1 MSMDCRGDIFPG
13 VFMKKIKIHLSFL
26 VAVCGVF
33 FGSSLLTA
41 APVKIGMITT
51 LSTGAGYLGEEVRD
65 GFMLVME
72 QEGGTLGGIE
82 VELLVEDDNRKPQ
95 KGVEIAKRFIDR
107 DKVDIFT
114 GIIFS
119 NVLNA
124 VVPKVT
130 RKGKIF
136 ISLNAGSSKF
146 AGKGCDKNY
155 FNVSWQNDNIP
166 EAMGNYLT
174 MKGKEDIYLL
184 SVNYQAGKDMIA
196 GFKRFYKGS
205 VAGEVYVKLGQS
217 DYAAEISNLRAAEP
231 KGIFFFLPGG
241 MGINFMKQFAQAE
254 LHKEMTVYGP
264 AWSFDYRILKA
275 VGEVTVGFYNTTHWN
290 HDFDN
295 PANRQ
300 FVEAYQKKHGKN
312 ATIYAS
318 QGYDAALLIASALK
332 ALNGDVS
339 DVDRLRDALRN
350 ADFESVRGKFMFGK
364 NQHPVQDFYLRQV
377 SKEADG
383 SVTNKTIEKIFTN
396 HVDAYAQDC
405 KL

>member
-1 MSMDCRGDIFPG
+1 
-13 VFMKKIKIHLSFL
+13 MKKIKIYLSFV

-33 FGSSLLTA
+33 FSSSLLTA

-51 LSTGAGYLGEEVRD
+51 LSTGSGYLGEEVRD
-65 GFMLVME
+65 GFILAME
-72 QEGGTLGGIE
+72 KEGGALGGIE
-82 VELLVEDDNRKPQ
+82 IKLLVEDDNRKPQ
-95 KGVEIAKRFIDR
+95 KGIEIAERFISR
-107 DKVDIFT
+107 DKVDIVT

-136 ISLNAGSSKF
+136 ISPNAGSSKF

-155 FNVSWQNDNIP
+155 FNVSWQNDGIP

-174 MKGKEDIYLL
+174 TKGKEDTYLL

-205 VAGEVYVKLGQS
+205 VSGEVYVKLGQS
-217 DYAAEISNLRAAEP
+217 DYAAEISNLRAAKP

-241 MGINFMKQFAQAE
+241 MGINFMKQFVQAG
-254 LHKEMTVYGP
+254 LHKEINVYGP
-264 AWSFDYRILKA
+264 AWSFDERILKA
-275 VGEVTVGFYNTTHWN
+275 IGEVTVGFYNTTHWN
-290 HDFDN
+290 QDFDN
-295 PANRQ
+295 PSSRQ
-300 FVEAYQKKHGKN
+300 FVHAYRKKHGKYP
-312 ATIYAS
+312 TVYAS

-332 ALNGDVS
+332 TLNGDVS
-339 DVDRLRDALRN
+339 DTDSLREALRN
-350 ADFESVRGKFMFGK
+350 ADFESVRGNFMFGK

-377 SKEADG
+377 FKKADG
-383 SVTNKTIEKIFTN
+383 SLTNKTIEKVFTN
-396 HVDAYAQDC
+396 HVDAYAGDC
-405 KL
+405 EL

>member
-1 MSMDCRGDIFPG
+1 
-13 VFMKKIKIHLSFL
+13 MKKLKIYFSFL
-26 VAVCGVF
+26 VATCGILFTFTV
-33 FGSSLLTA
+33 SMAS
-41 APVKIGMITT
+41 PIKIGMITT

-65 GFMLVME
+65 GFILVME
-72 QEGGTLGGIE
+72 QEGGTLGGIA
-82 VELLVEDDNRKPQ
+82 VDLLVEDDNRRPR
-95 KGVEIAKRFIDR
+95 KGVEIAQRFIDR
-107 DKVDIFT
+107 DKVDILT

-136 ISLNAGSSKF
+136 ISPNAGSSKF

-166 EAMGNYLT
+166 EAMGSYLT
-174 MKGKEDIYLL
+174 TKGEEDIYLI

-196 GFKRFYKGS
+196 GFNRFYKGS

-217 DYAAEISNLRAAEP
+217 DYAAEISTLRAANP

-241 MGINFMKQFAQAE
+241 MGINFMKQFTQAG
-254 LHKEMTVYGP
+254 LHKQIKVYGP
-264 AWSFDYRILKA
+264 AWSFDDRLLKA
-275 VGEVTVGFYNTTHWN
+275 LGDVTVGFYNTTHWN

-300 FVEAYQKKHGKN
+300 FVKDYRKKYGKYP
-312 ATIYAS
+312 TVYAS
-318 QGYDAALLIASALK
+318 QGYDAALLIASALE

-339 DVDRLRDALRN
+339 DTDRLREALN
-350 ADFESVRGKFMFGK
+350 NSEFESVRGNFRFGK
-364 NQHPVQDFYLRQV
+364 NQHPVQDFYLRRV
-377 SKEADG
+377 FKEEDG
-383 SVTNKTIEKIFTN
+383 RVTNKTVEKVFTN
-396 HVDAYAQDC
+396 HVDAYAGNC
-405 KL
+405 EL